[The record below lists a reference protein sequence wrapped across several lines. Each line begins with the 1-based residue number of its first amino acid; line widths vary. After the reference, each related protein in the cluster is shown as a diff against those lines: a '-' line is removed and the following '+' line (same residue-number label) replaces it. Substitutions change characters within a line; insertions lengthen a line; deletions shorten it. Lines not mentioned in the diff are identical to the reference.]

1 MMSKTQ
7 PPQQMT
13 PSRSKSAEFRRQR
26 EATWHEL
33 EALVMQVE
41 RSGLKALDAQAL
53 SRLPILYRSTLS
65 ALSVARAISLD
76 RALLQYLESLSTRA
90 YFCMYG
96 TRKSARATLAAF
108 FFGRWPALV
117 FSMRYYVLVSTALV
131 MLGVLVAAYMT
142 VAEAEHFYT
151 FVDRAYAQGR
161 GPEATTE
168 FLRSGLFD
176 GGELSQGR
184 LTEFSSMLMTHNSK
198 IGMMCFVLGAAFG
211 VPVIYLL
218 FKNGLVLGSFVG
230 LYASRGLGVELMSWL
245 LPHGVTE
252 VLAIILCG
260 ACGLYIAEA
269 VVFPGE
275 LTRKENLV
283 RKSRDAG
290 AVVFGAVLM
299 FMLAGLIE
307 GIFRQSVQDM
317 TQRFALAGATALF
330 WLVYFGFYG
339 RLKATS
345 KERA

>member
-1 MMSKTQ
+1 MSMTQ
-7 PPQQMT
+7 PPTQT
-13 PSRSKSAEFRRQR
+13 LSRSKSAEFRRQR

-53 SRLPILYRSTLS
+53 SRLPILYRATLS

-96 TRKSARATLAAF
+96 TRKSARATIASFLLL
-108 FFGRWPALV
+108 RLPALV
-117 FSMRYYVLVSTALV
+117 FSIRYYVLVSGALV
-131 MLGVLVAAYMT
+131 LLGTLVAAYMT
-142 VAEAEHFYT
+142 FAEAEFFYT

-168 FLRSGLFD
+168 FLRAGLFD
-176 GGELSQGR
+176 GSELSHGD

-211 VPVIYLL
+211 IPVIYLL

-230 LYASRGLGVELMSWL
+230 LYASRGIGVELMSWL

-252 VLAIILCG
+252 LLAIILCG
-260 ACGLYIAEA
+260 ACGLYIAES
-269 VVFPGE
+269 VVFPGQ
-275 LTRKENLV
+275 LTRKENLA
-283 RKSRDAG
+283 RRSREAG
-290 AVVFGAVLM
+290 VVVFGAVLM

-307 GIFRQSVQDM
+307 GIFRQSVADM
-317 TQRFALAGATALF
+317 TQRFMLAGSTAMF
-330 WLVYFGFYG
+330 WFVYFGLYG
-339 RLKATS
+339 RLKA
-345 KERA
+345 KEQA